1 MITQYACE
9 TTGGER
15 VEDHP
20 IDIQELI
27 RRLNTGE
34 HLHGSSHFSD
44 SVSRGEPI
52 IKTGRQLMRDRERA
66 ARRQQNHPDAPQPA
80 PRPVSVFDQLDLD
93 ASVRTRR
100 LDTSFPNR
108 YREMCAIS
116 RWEQGAGRGRWLTE
130 AELFYKQAHFMADF
144 EDTCPYE
151 GSFRSYCPTY
161 NEMSNRQLRG
171 YFTWRAAVR
180 RGDVQEAPT
189 AFAFVYLY
197 ELLCGVGIETPRDG
211 FEKIRSF
218 WLAYRDLSPEFNR
231 TVRPWLKDYA
241 VYHGLDPALI
251 ELDDPSITFDR
262 NILELV
268 ELCAPYDA
276 DAARALGISESEG
289 ARPTAP
295 ANLDT
300 APLPPDKAWEERLF
314 EMLDRLSAH
323 RLCDTPLEQANHDDL
338 RHVTCAVFVRMLAY
352 YRGHRTKGLIES
364 AFGEMA
370 TMSYTMFGSAV
381 FFDPQTHED
390 TEYEL
395 DPIHRFTC
403 RRGLWTCTRIYGGRG
418 RSSKL
423 GDILHAV
430 DRLLRTALACE
441 TPLEDEGA
449 PKYLA
454 RIIEREISS
463 WLAWKRDHAPRVI
476 DIDLSQLSGIRSAAA
491 ETREALLIDEER
503 EDEPS
508 PPTEAAACPRA
519 QTVLGRAPL
528 ACGTARGDM
537 PQPAGTADHSE
548 SRDRACDAGTANP
561 SAEPASSM
569 AAISEPS
576 EQTENM
582 LTADERAYLV
592 ALLTG
597 ETAPVPAGTSED
609 MLIDGIN
616 EKLFDAI
623 GDTVIEFGIAGPE
636 LIEDY
641 RDDLREVLG
650 I

>member
-1 MITQYACE
+1 MITQYARE
-9 TTGGER
+9 TAGGEH

-66 ARRQQNHPDAPQPA
+66 ARQQRKHPDAPQPA
-80 PRPVSVFDQLDLD
+80 PRPVSIFDQLELD

-108 YREMCAIS
+108 YREMRAIS

-130 AELFYKQAHFMADF
+130 AELFYKQARFMEDF

-151 GSFRSYCPTY
+151 GSFRSYYPTY
-161 NEMSNRQLRG
+161 NDMSNRQLRG
-171 YFTWRAAVR
+171 YFTWRANVR
-180 RGDVQEAPT
+180 RGEVHEAPT

-197 ELLCGVGIETPRDG
+197 ELICGIGVESPRDG

-218 WLAYRDLSPEFNR
+218 WLGYRDFSPELNR
-231 TVRPWLKDYA
+231 TVRPWLKDYV

-251 ELDDPSITFDR
+251 ELDDASIAFDH

-268 ELCAPYDA
+268 ELCASYDA
-276 DAARALGISESEG
+276 GAARDLGVSGDEG
-289 ARPTAP
+289 ARAAAPT
-295 ANLDT
+295 NLET
-300 APLPPDKAWEERLF
+300 APLPPDEAWEERLF
-314 EMLDRLSAH
+314 EVLDRLSSH
-323 RLCDTPLEQANHDDL
+323 RLRVSPLEQTNHDDL
-338 RHVTCAVFVRMLAY
+338 RHVACAVFVRMLAY

-395 DPIHRFTC
+395 DPIHRYTC
-403 RRGLWTCTRIYGGRG
+403 RRGLWSCTRIYGGRG

-430 DRLLRTALACE
+430 DRLLRTALECE
-441 TPLEDEGA
+441 ASLEDEGA
-449 PKYLA
+449 PKYLV
-454 RIIEREISS
+454 RIIEREITS
-463 WLAWKRDHAPRVI
+463 WLSWKRDHAPRVI
-476 DIDLSQLSGIRSAAA
+476 DIDLSQLSSIRSAAA

-503 EDEPS
+503 EDEPLS
-508 PPTEAAACPRA
+508 PTEAAACPRA
-519 QTVLGRAPL
+519 QTALGCAPL
-528 ACGTARGDM
+528 ACEAARGDM
-537 PQPAGTADHSE
+537 PQPAGAVDRPEGGARTCEIDRTALP
-548 SRDRACDAGTANP
+548 TA
-561 SAEPASSM
+561 PAIETP
-569 AAISEPS
+569 A
-576 EQTENM
+576 QTEDL

-592 ALLTG
+592 ALLAG
-597 ETAPVPAGTSED
+597 EVAPVPAGTSED
-609 MLIDGIN
+609 MLVDGIN
-616 EKLFDAI
+616 EKLFDVI
-623 GDTVIEFGIAGPE
+623 GDTVIEFGGAGPE

-641 RDDLREVLG
+641 QDDLKEVLG

>member
-1 MITQYACE
+1 M
-9 TTGGER
+9 
-15 VEDHP
+15 EDHP

-66 ARRQQNHPDAPQPA
+66 ARQQRKHPGAPQPA
-80 PRPVSVFDQLDLD
+80 PRFVSIFDQLELD

-108 YREMCAIS
+108 YREMRAIS

-130 AELFYKQAHFMADF
+130 AELFYKQARFMEDF

-151 GSFRSYCPTY
+151 GSFRSYYPTY
-161 NEMSNRQLRG
+161 NDMSNRQLRG
-171 YFTWRAAVR
+171 YFSWRANVR
-180 RGDVQEAPT
+180 RGEVHEAPT

-197 ELLCGVGIETPRDG
+197 ELICGVGVESPRDG

-218 WLAYRDLSPEFNR
+218 WLAYRDFSPELNR
-231 TVRPWLKDYA
+231 TVRPWLKDYV

-251 ELDDPSITFDR
+251 ELDDTSITFDR
-262 NILELV
+262 SMLELV
-268 ELCAPYDA
+268 ELCAPYDM
-276 DAARALGISESEG
+276 DAARALGISEG
-289 ARPTAP
+289 GDVLPPTP
-295 ANLDT
+295 TKLES
-300 APLPPDKAWEERLF
+300 APLPPDEAWEERLF
-314 EMLDRLSAH
+314 DALDLLSSH
-323 RLCDTPLEQANHDDL
+323 RLRVSPLEQTSHDDL
-338 RHVTCAVFVRMLAY
+338 RHVACAVFVRMLVY
-352 YRGHRTKGLIES
+352 YQGHRTKGLIES

-395 DPIHRFTC
+395 DPIHRYTC
-403 RRGLWTCTRIYGGRG
+403 RRGLWSCTRIYGGRG

-430 DRLLRTALACE
+430 DRLLRAALKCE

-449 PKYLA
+449 PKYLV

-463 WLAWKRDHAPRVI
+463 WLSWKRDHAPRVI
-476 DIDLSQLSGIRSAAA
+476 DIDLSRLSSIRSTAA
-491 ETREALLIDEER
+491 EIREALLIDEER
-503 EDEPS
+503 EDEPL
-508 PPTEAAACPRA
+508 PAIETPIEAPA
-519 QTVLGRAPL
+519 QTESML
-528 ACGTARGDM
+528 A
-537 PQPAGTADHSE
+537 
-548 SRDRACDAGTANP
+548 
-561 SAEPASSM
+561 
-569 AAISEPS
+569 
-576 EQTENM
+576 
-582 LTADERAYLV
+582 ADERTYLV
-592 ALLTG
+592 ALLAG
-597 ETAPVPAGTSED
+597 ETTPVPAGTSED
-609 MLIDGIN
+609 MLVDGIN
-616 EKLFDAI
+616 EKLFDVM
-623 GDTVIEFGIAGPE
+623 GDTVIEFGPRGPE

-641 RDDLREVLG
+641 QDDLREVLG

>member
-1 MITQYACE
+1 M
-9 TTGGER
+9 
-15 VEDHP
+15 EDHP

-108 YREMCAIS
+108 YREMRAIS

-130 AELFYKQAHFMADF
+130 AELFYKQAHFMEDF
-144 EDTCPYE
+144 EDSCPYE
-151 GSFRSYCPTY
+151 GSFRSYYPTY
-161 NEMSNRQLRG
+161 NDMSNRQLRG

-180 RGDVQEAPT
+180 RGDVQQAPT
-189 AFAFVYLY
+189 AFALVYLY
-197 ELLCGVGIETPRDG
+197 ELICGIGARNPRDG

-218 WLAYRDLSPEFNR
+218 WLAYRSFSPEFNR
-231 TVRPWLKDYA
+231 TVRPWLKDYV

-251 ELDDPSITFDR
+251 ELDDTSISFDR
-262 NILELV
+262 SILELAA
-268 ELCAPYDA
+268 LCAPYDA
-276 DAARALGISESEG
+276 DAARALGIAGDDGPEP
-289 ARPTAP
+289 PTA
-295 ANLDT
+295 ASGET
-300 APLPPDKAWEERLF
+300 APLPPDAAWEERLF
-314 EMLDRLSAH
+314 DALDRLSSH
-323 RLCDTPLEQANHDDL
+323 RVRASALEQASHDDL

-352 YRGHRTKGLIES
+352 YRDHRTKGLIES

-508 PPTEAAACPRA
+508 PPTEAAAYPRA
-519 QTVLGRAPL
+519 QAVLDCAPL

-537 PQPAGTADHSE
+537 PQQAGTADHPE
-548 SRDRACDAGTANP
+548 SRDRACEAGTANP

-576 EQTENM
+576 GQIENM

-609 MLIDGIN
+609 MLVDGIN
-616 EKLFDAI
+616 ERLFDAI